1 MLRLSSLKGRGSGS
15 GTGFYQCGVWRS
27 RQDVL
32 PPLDLTLFDKNL
44 GARDVTRGRHDTSQI
59 TSETLRCGFRGH
71 SEKHIKAKRG
81 RGGRGGG
88 VCWTRWGHLKS
99 KIAPFCRGVSEEVGE
114 LRLHRLISFNSSVEP
129 VNYSQPYS
137 AASTEIASARSWLMS
152 SQVLWPLS
160 RTCPH
165 VNARACTR
173 VGG

>member
-1 MLRLSSLKGRGSGS
+1 M
-15 GTGFYQCGVWRS
+15 WRS

-59 TSETLRCGFRGH
+59 TSKTLRCGSVGTRRSISKQ
-71 SEKHIKAKRG
+71 SEA
-81 RGGRGGG
+81 GGRVG
-88 VCWTRWGHLKS
+88 CWTRWGHLKS
-99 KIAPFCRGVSEEVGE
+99 KIAPFCRGVSEEVGGE
-114 LRLHRLISFNSSVEP
+114 LHRLISFNSSVEP

-137 AASTEIASARSWLMS
+137 AASTEIAPAHSWLMS

-165 VNARACTR
+165 VNTRAFTR